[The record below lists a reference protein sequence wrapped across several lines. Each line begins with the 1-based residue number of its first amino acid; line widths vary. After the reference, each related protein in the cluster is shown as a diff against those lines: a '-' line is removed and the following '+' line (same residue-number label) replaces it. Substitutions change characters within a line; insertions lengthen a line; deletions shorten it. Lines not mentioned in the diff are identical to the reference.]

1 MSAAP
6 TLERLS
12 RNATRAW
19 LGRHASRPG
28 SGLLSLASATLALYL
43 AWIVLDWLF
52 LSAAPPWAAASSC
65 AGAAGACWPFWME
78 KSRFILFGTYPFDQ
92 QWRPLLASLVLVA
105 LSVATGRMAVSGRW
119 PDMRLLAV
127 TWLCGMAASFLLMGG
142 GVFGLAPVDATRWN
156 GLPILLILSTI
167 ALALALPVGVLL
179 ALARYQTR
187 HPLLR
192 RASGAYV
199 EIMRGVPMVTLLFV
213 GVFVLPLTLPKGM
226 AIEPITAVL
235 VALVFFHA
243 AYFAEDV
250 RSGLMSLPA
259 GQHEAASALGLGF
272 WQTVRLVLLPQSIER
287 AMPALVNSTIGA
299 YKDTSLVVILGLH
312 DLSATARMA
321 FSDVAWGNQAL
332 EAYVFVGL
340 WFLLSCSYLSW
351 IGRRLAT
358 GGPAGR
364 RRGTRNSD

>member
-1 MSAAP
+1 MSGNLQSMTMSRACA
-6 TLERLS
+6 LLRGHLS
-12 RNATRAW
+12 RPV
-19 LGRHASRPG
+19 S
-28 SGLLSLASATLALYL
+28 SLLSLASGIVVLAIL
-43 AWIVLDWLF
+43 WIVADWLI
-52 LSAAPPWAAASSC
+52 LSAVPPFADPAAC
-65 AGAAGACWPFWME
+65 AEAAGACWPFWVE
-78 KSRFILFGTYPFDQ
+78 KSRFILLGTYPFEE
-92 QWRPLLASLVLVA
+92 QWRPVLVSLLLLG
-105 LSVATGRMAVSGRW
+105 LSVATGHMAVSGRW
-119 PDMRLLAV
+119 PDIRLFAGI
-127 TWLCGMAASFLLMGG
+127 WFSGMAASFVLMGG
-142 GVFGLAPVDATRWN
+142 GVFGLAPVDANRWN

-187 HPLLR
+187 HRLLN
-192 RASGAYV
+192 RAAGTYV

-226 AIEPITAVL
+226 AIDPIMAVL
-235 VALVFFHA
+235 IALVFFHA

-250 RSGLMSLPA
+250 RSGLLALPA

-272 WQTVRLVLLPQSIER
+272 WPTARLVLLPKAIER

-332 EAYVFVGL
+332 EAYVFVGV
-340 WFLLSCSYLSW
+340 WFLVSCSYLSW
-351 IGRRLAT
+351 IGRRLA
-358 GGPAGR
+358 GR
-364 RRGTRNSD
+364 SAKMRNRGAPSLGS

>member
-1 MSAAP
+1 MSEMAQPIVSGGLA
-6 TLERLS
+6 
-12 RNATRAW
+12 AW
-19 LGRHASRPG
+19 LRKHLSRPG
-28 SGLLSLASATLALYL
+28 ASLLSLVSGGLVLAIL
-43 AWIVLDWLF
+43 WVIVDWLV
-52 LSAAPPWAAASSC
+52 LSAVSPFADPAAC
-65 AGAAGACWPFWME
+65 AEAAGACWPFWVE
-78 KSRFILFGTYPFDQ
+78 KSRFILFGTYPFEA
-92 QWRPLLASLVLVA
+92 QWRPMSVSLLLLG
-105 LSVATGRMAVSGRW
+105 LSVATGQMAVSGRW
-119 PDMRLLAV
+119 PDMRLFAGLWAA
-127 TWLCGMAASFLLMGG
+127 GMVASFVLMGG
-142 GVFGLAPVDATRWN
+142 GVLDLAPVDATRWN

-187 HPLLR
+187 HRLLH
-192 RASGAYV
+192 RAAGAYV

-226 AIEPITAVL
+226 AIDPIVAVL

-250 RSGLMSLPA
+250 RSGLMALPA
-259 GQHEAASALGLGF
+259 GQHEAAASLGLGF
-272 WQTVRLVLLPQSIER
+272 WQTARLILLPQAIER

-332 EAYVFVGL
+332 EAYVFVGV

-351 IGRRLAT
+351 IGRRLA
-358 GGPAGR
+358 ARAAKGR
-364 RRGTRNSD
+364 RRA